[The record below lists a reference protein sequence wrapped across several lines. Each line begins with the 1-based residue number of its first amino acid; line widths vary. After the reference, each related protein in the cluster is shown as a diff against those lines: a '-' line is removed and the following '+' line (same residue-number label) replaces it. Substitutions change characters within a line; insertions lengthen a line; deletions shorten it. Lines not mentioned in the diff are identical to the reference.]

1 MGAMMGRLKLPVA
14 EKAAAK
20 LARKEGVHAVGGTP
34 GLYLHVAGGG
44 RSWILRYSFA
54 GRRRDLGLGSL
65 VDLTVAEARE
75 EARKQRK
82 LIRQGIDPIA
92 AKHEQL
98 AARKADSARR
108 MTFRQCVTGYLDS
121 HGDGW
126 KNGKHRQQWQN
137 TLDTYAGAAIG
148 NLDVAKVDTPHVLRI
163 LEPIWKTKTETATR
177 LRGRI
182 ESVLSWATV
191 RGYRHGLNPAR
202 WKGHLDQLLA
212 KPSKVARVEHYA
224 ALPYAEVGSFV
235 EKLRRHEGIGAAA
248 LEFAILTAARSGE
261 VRGATWAEVDMHART
276 WTIPAGRMKAAKQHQ
291 VPLSDA
297 AIAVLAKMG
306 KTRLNDFIFP
316 GAKDDKPL
324 SDMSLTAVLRRM
336 GRRDLTVHGF
346 RSTFRDWAAEQTNF
360 SRDVAEM
367 ALAHAVGDKVEAAYR
382 RGDLFEKRRRL
393 MSAWARYCA
402 QLQKKA
408 EVMPLR
414 KKG

>member
-1 MGAMMGRLKLPVA
+1 MGRLKLSVA
-14 EKAAAK
+14 EKAVAK

-82 LIRQGIDPIA
+82 LILQGIDPIA

-98 AARKADSARR
+98 AARKADATRR
-108 MTFRQCVTGYLDS
+108 MTFRQCATGYLDS

-137 TLDTYAGAAIG
+137 TLDTYAGPVIG
-148 NLDVAKVDTPHVLRI
+148 NLDVTKVDTPHVLRI

-202 WKGHLDQLLA
+202 WKGHLDQLLP
-212 KPSKVARVEHYA
+212 KPSKVSRVEHFA
-224 ALPYAEVGSFV
+224 ALPYAEVGSFM
-235 EKLRRHEGIGAAA
+235 ETLRQHEGIGAAA
-248 LEFAILTAARSGE
+248 LEFTILTAARSGE
-261 VRGATWAEVDMHART
+261 VRGAIWDEIDRKAKV
-276 WTIPAGRMKAAKQHQ
+276 WKIPGSRMKAGQDHV

-297 AIAVLAKMG
+297 ALAVIEKMDDC
-306 KTRLNDFIFP
+306 RLGNHVFP
-316 GAKDDKPL
+316 GAKHNKPL

-367 ALAHAVGDKVEAAYR
+367 SLAHTIGDKVEAAYR

-402 QLQKKA
+402 QPQTKA
-408 EVMPLR
+408 EVVPLR
-414 KKG
+414 KKGKA